1 MRRTRRR
8 GGFGFLEEPG
18 GALGR
23 IHSGR
28 HLSPLTKHLQAWRR
42 TGGGSAGEDLRP
54 SPSLFLEEPGGA
66 LGRIHFGRH
75 LSPLTKHLQAWRRTG
90 GGSAGEDLRP
100 SPRLIFGRTRWSSRP
115 DSFRPSSKP
124 TYKTPPGVAANRRGF
139 RGGGPTSFPA
149 PSFWKNQ
156 VG

>member
-42 TGGGSAGEDLRP
+42 TGGGSAGEDFRP
-54 SPSLFLEEPGGA
+54 SPRLFLEEPGGA
-66 LGRIHFGRH
+66 LGRIHSGRH
-75 LSPLTKHLQAWRRTG
+75 LSPLTNTSRRG
-90 GGSAGEDLRP
+90 GEQEGV
-100 SPRLIFGRTRWSSRP
+100 PRGRTYVLPRA
-115 DSFRPSSKP
+115 F
-124 TYKTPPGVAANRRGF
+124 
-139 RGGGPTSFPA
+139 
-149 PSFWKNQ
+149 FWKNQ
-156 VG
+156 VEL